1 MKQLKV
7 IAITLFFAALICLT
21 TAQAGPT
28 AEEKNFIVG
37 RALSFAYAL
46 DAVSDICNGSTNS
59 RDKFNTLKN
68 LVRDKLKID
77 LYKVEKDVNME
88 FGKNV
93 RENLKIGL
101 REYVSE
107 LGGCGSKNYYAWIVK
122 AQKDYGESLVVIAN
136 ME

>member
-1 MKQLKV
+1 MKKL
-7 IAITLFFAALICLT
+7 ILNFLALLILVFST
-21 TAQAGPT
+21 VSH
-28 AEEKNFIVG
+28 AESTSEEENFIVG

-68 LVRDKLKID
+68 LVRDRLKTD

-93 RENLKIGL
+93 RDNLKIGL
-101 REYVSE
+101 REHVSE
-107 LGGCGSKNYYAWIVK
+107 LGGCGSKNYYEWLVK
-122 AQKDYGESLVVIAN
+122 AQKDFGESLVVIAN
-136 ME
+136 MQ

>member
-1 MKQLKV
+1 MLKYL
-7 IAITLFFAALICLT
+7 IAIIVLVIPVISQAELT
-21 TAQAGPT
+21 SD
-28 AEEKNFIVG
+28 EKNFIVG

-68 LVRDKLKID
+68 LVRDKLQID
-77 LYKVEKDVNME
+77 LYKAERDVNVQ

-93 RENLKIGL
+93 RDNLKIGL

-107 LGGCGSKNYYAWIVK
+107 LGGCGSKNYYEWLVK
-122 AQKDYGESLVVIAN
+122 AQKDYGEALAVIE
-136 ME
+136 MIE

>member
-1 MKQLKV
+1 MKKLNV
-7 IAITLFFAALICLT
+7 ITITLLLVIFICQT
-21 TAQAGPT
+21 GVHAGPT
-28 AEEKNFIVG
+28 TEERNFIVG

-93 RENLKIGL
+93 RDNLRIGL
-101 REYVSE
+101 REHVSE
-107 LGGCGSKNYYAWIVK
+107 LGGCGSNNYYEWLVK
-122 AQKDYGESLVVIAN
+122 TQKDYGEASVVIVN
-136 ME
+136 MQ